1 MFKNLLLAKKTQNGI
16 QKQTDQKTGKEKKK
30 GFAKKQIK
38 EGVKSNLLQ
47 GISIRVL
54 LYIGFM
60 IPVLFLVT
68 VGLVSYQ
75 KASEGLRDN
84 YEESAENA
92 VEMTG
97 KYLEQGFSVAK
108 AMVMELSSDATIKS
122 YSLGGLDKNSIQ
134 RDQANKS
141 IKTMLLS
148 KQSLNDMIGEIYI
161 LPDSKQK
168 FITTKTMSKT
178 SELESFIEEMID
190 AGEDAIFQ
198 DAYVQ
203 WASSHPFLDS
213 QVENTEDDYIL
224 SCSRKFNSGG
234 IFGAVI
240 IDIEQDYVLDLLKEL
255 DFGEG
260 SQIFFTTKEG
270 KTIGYQ
276 NKIQPEE
283 LSIYQS
289 LPESGTDLIS
299 GYTRVEKTSYFY
311 MVQKSAETGAML
323 TVLVPETY
331 ITQKS
336 DTIRLLTIFLV
347 IAASLVAWLLGSTI
361 VRFITKN
368 IKRNVTDLKEVAQ
381 GNLIIQ
387 IAKPGKNEF
396 GRLREAL
403 GNTVHRIRNLVLS
416 VRDTMEEVSASGEQV
431 NASSLQMNQMVQ
443 GISKSIE
450 EISSNIEKE
459 DQAIALC
466 REQMEEL
473 SRKITH
479 VNENINETFVE
490 IGLTKETI
498 THGMDAMDSMKQQSK
513 DTSKVTEEMRE
524 QVLMLAEKLGMITEF
539 ADGISQIASETNLLS
554 LNASIEAA
562 RAGEFGRGFGVVA
575 EEIRKLADSSD
586 KTAKEIQGQISVIM
600 KYAKGAEDKVQEAQ
614 NIVARQESHVKNT
627 VAVFEQTNQ
636 SMSNFMKHM
645 EDVATNIGE
654 MNEERKQTLNS
665 MIEMAGISEENIR
678 SIFTISDAIASQTE
692 AAKQLTQEA
701 EVLGKNMRELKGA
714 IQTFQLEK

>member
-1 MFKNLLLAKKTQNGI
+1 MKAGKVESSMGKIKFQKIKWGGFKKI
-16 QKQTDQKTGKEKKK
+16 QMGR
-30 GFAKKQIK
+30 
-38 EGVKSNLLQ
+38 
-47 GISIRVL
+47 GISIRLL
-54 LYIGFM
+54 LYLGFI
-60 IPVLFLVT
+60 IPLIFLIT

-75 KASEGLRDN
+75 KASVGLREN

-97 KYLEQGFSVAK
+97 NYLEQGFSVAK
-108 AMVMELSSDATIKS
+108 AMIMELSADATIKA
-122 YSLGGLDKNSIQ
+122 YSLGGLDKSSIQ
-134 RDQANKS
+134 KDQANKS

-178 SELESFIEEMID
+178 TELESFLDEMIE
-190 AGEDAIFQ
+190 AGEDQIFQ
-198 DAYVQ
+198 DSYVQ
-203 WASSHPFLDS
+203 WNSSHPFLDT

-240 IDIEQDYVLDLLKEL
+240 IDINQDYVLDLIKEL

-260 SQIFFTTKEG
+260 SQIYFSTKEG
-270 KTIGYQ
+270 KTIGYPDS
-276 NKIQPEE
+276 NFSED
-283 LSIYQS
+283 LTIYDTLLEDQF
-289 LPESGTDLIS
+289 DLVS
-299 GYTRVEKTSYFY
+299 GYTTYDGSRYFY
-311 MVQKSAETGAML
+311 MIQRSQETGAIL
-323 TVLVPETY
+323 TVLVPETF

-336 DTIRLLTIFLV
+336 DEIRLLTLLLV
-347 IAASLVAWLLGSTI
+347 ILASLVAWFLSTMI

-368 IKRNVTDLKEVAQ
+368 ITKNINDLKEVAE
-381 GNLIIQ
+381 GNLVISVG
-387 IAKPGKNEF
+387 KPGNNEF
-396 GRLREAL
+396 GKLRDAL
-403 GNTVHRIRNLVLS
+403 KNTVSRIRNLVLS

-431 NASSLQMNQMVQ
+431 NASSLQMNQMVS

-466 REQMEEL
+466 RDQMEEL
-473 SRKITH
+473 SRKIKH
-479 VNENINETFVE
+479 VNENINETFSE
-490 IGLTKETI
+490 IQQTKQTI
-498 THGMDAMDSMKQQSK
+498 SKGMHAMDDMKQQSK
-513 DTSKVTEEMRE
+513 DTSVVTGEMQE
-524 QVLMLAEKLGMITEF
+524 QVLMLAEKLQVITDF

-586 KTAKEIQGQISVIM
+586 KTAKDIQGQIAVIM
-600 KYAKGAEDKVQEAQ
+600 KYAFGAQDKVLEAQ
-614 NIVARQESHVKNT
+614 KIVSRQEQHVKNT
-627 VAVFEQTNQ
+627 VQVFEQTNEA
-636 SMSNFMKHM
+636 MTNFLIHM
-645 EDVATNIGE
+645 EAVAESIGE
-654 MNEERKQTLNS
+654 MNEERKQTLDS
-665 MIEMAGISEENIR
+665 MIQMAGISEENINF
-678 SIFTISDAIASQTE
+678 ICTISDAIANQTE

-701 EVLGKNMRELKGA
+701 EVLGKNMQELKGA
-714 IQTFQLEK
+714 VQTFQLEKE